1 MQAVDAPATTAHAPS
16 STSSGDPSPTPSTSK
31 HPFDPAASGPS
42 HPSSFLPN
50 QARHS
55 RRPSRAERYEA
66 IVASAR
72 EVLARGTRH
81 SSVEGVG
88 LGLSSSGPTGREGK
102 RRSRLEEVA
111 AESIGRNEWEDA
123 VRSLLRVVDG
133 MTQQLATHDDL
144 AAQLKIAQSNLALA
158 ETHSEFLEDTLRRRE
173 SVSSSS
179 HAMARHHSG
188 PGAQRRGSADTPEQS
203 SLGGLFGLGLS
214 ADGDASG
221 GAKSFFRLPSKRKP
235 TTSNASSAS
244 NSLPPPTSRG
254 LRSVA
259 SSPLLKDVSPN
270 PASPTDQPRFSS
282 STFSSIDESSSL
294 SVPFNSGGNSPTF
307 PRELFALQAQ
317 VSSLETECTALR
329 SNNASLK
336 RSNETLV
343 AKCAELEKTTEDL
356 MSELEN
362 LSVELFSEA
371 NTLVADERKLRAK
384 ADEEVERL
392 RGDVDALT
400 SQLSSL
406 RVELARRPSFLDVS
420 SPALPALPHSAP
432 TTPAMPM
439 SSDSLQAFPPTADRA
454 SSSSRT
460 DTDVDRPISSVSTR
474 RWNPFSRASV
484 PDPATVPP
492 PHSASAPSGTLHAP
506 TMARGDSSGS
516 HVSDA
521 SITSFFSSRSHP
533 ARSASSA
540 YERSP
545 VLPAAEVQRR
555 VTSPSVKA
563 KDKARE
569 LELGIQVPSAAA
581 AMAGAGGE
589 WMARTASDGGTTVG
603 AKTPHA
609 PDASYSMR
617 NVTPSSS
624 QQQPLSASPTSSPGV
639 SPSGP
644 ASGQS
649 GDRARSPRS
658 LQPETFPLALRAE
671 HSQDDA
677 TPVPDRAAPA
687 FAGPRLR
694 PPRAGDGSAAAPR
707 PLAIHTDVTPPMF
720 VGGFSHPGEG
730 ARVGGPTATE
740 MTAASKSPKSP
751 NELRW
756 NKVAGS
762 LDSAASSSSSSSAS
776 RARSNSRSS
785 VERATEARRWDR
797 ENLPPSPALPDG
809 FEHQQS
815 APRPVRHSS
824 DERATSSVLQEPPT
838 SRVKVPTSTPAS
850 ITSRLRLDT
859 SSARVNGSTPAA
871 VSPRSLS
878 ARPSTSASTTR
889 SGAGPR
895 PTLARAAS
903 TADAVPFPGSMST
916 AQLAA
921 SSGPASA
928 AATTRPA
935 YLRADSGS
943 SSARGGGGGGGGGGG
958 ITPSTSASSL
968 ASRSSASSGAVLLS
982 PGGSVS
988 GGGAS
993 AGRSRAGSYGR
1004 PLSPDGARAVEDLD
1018 SLMRSI
1024 VEMSEGLFD
1033 KGDEGGAVETGA
1045 ERSRAQ

>member
-1 MQAVDAPATTAHAPS
+1 MQAPEAAPSTAPHAPS

-72 EVLARGTRH
+72 EVLARGTRR

-88 LGLSSSGPTGREGK
+88 LGLSSSGPTAREGK

-111 AESIGRNEWEDA
+111 AEVVGRNEWEDT

-179 HAMARHHSG
+179 QAMARHHSG
-188 PGAQRRGSADTPEQS
+188 PGTQRRGSADTPEQS

-214 ADGDASG
+214 ADGDASSG

-235 TTSNASSAS
+235 TTSSASSAS
-244 NSLPPPTSRG
+244 NSLPAPPSRG

-259 SSPLLKDVSPN
+259 SSPLLKDASPN

-282 STFSSIDESSSL
+282 STFSSIDESSL
-294 SVPFNSGGNSPTF
+294 SVPFNSGGTSPTF

-406 RVELARRPSFLDVS
+406 RVALAHRPAFLDVT

-439 SSDSLQAFPPTADRA
+439 SSDSLQAFPSSYDRPSA
-454 SSSSRT
+454 SSRT
-460 DTDVDRPISSVSTR
+460 DADAERPVSAVSAR

-484 PDPATVPP
+484 PAPSPDPAVDPP
-492 PHSASAPSGTLHAP
+492 PPSTSALSTSLHAP
-506 TMARGDSSGS
+506 SMARGDSGES
-516 HVSDA
+516 HVSA
-521 SITSFFSSRSHP
+521 SSAASFFSSRSHP
-533 ARSASSA
+533 VRSASSA

-545 VLPAAEVQRR
+545 VLPAADVQRR
-555 VTSPSVKA
+555 VTSPSVKG

-589 WMARTASDGGTTVG
+589 WMARTESDGGTTVG

-609 PDASYSMR
+609 PDGSYSMR
-617 NVTPSSS
+617 DVAVS
-624 QQQPLSASPTSSPGV
+624 QQPLSASPTSSLGV

-644 ASGQS
+644 APRQS
-649 GDRARSPRS
+649 GDSARSPRS
-658 LQPETFPLALRAE
+658 PLPGTFPPALRAP

-677 TPVPDRAAPA
+677 TPVPDRAAPV

-694 PPRAGDGSAAAPR
+694 PPRGGDGSTAAPR
-707 PLAIHTDVTPPMF
+707 PLAIHTDVTPPMLA
-720 VGGFSHPGEG
+720 GGFSHPVDG
-730 ARVGGPTATE
+730 ARIGGPTAAE

-762 LDSAASSSSSSSAS
+762 LDSNGTAPSSSSSS

-785 VERATEARRWDR
+785 VERVTEARRWDR

-809 FEHQQS
+809 FDQQQQKS
-815 APRPVRHSS
+815 APQLVRQPS
-824 DERATSSVLQEPPT
+824 DERTTSSALQEPPS
-838 SRVKVPTSTPAS
+838 SRVKAPTSTPAS

-859 SSARVNGSTPAA
+859 SSARLNGSSASSA
-871 VSPRSLS
+871 SPRSLS
-878 ARPSTSASTTR
+878 ARPA
-889 SGAGPR
+889 APAAR
-895 PTLARAAS
+895 PTLARTAS
-903 TADAVPFPGSMST
+903 TADAVPFPGPIST

-921 SSGPASA
+921 ASGPATAS
-928 AATTRPA
+928 ATTRPTF
-935 YLRADSGS
+935 LRANSS
-943 SSARGGGGGGGGGGG
+943 SSASAPARGGDRVPGGGM
-958 ITPSTSASSL
+958 TPSTSASSL
-968 ASRSSASSGAVLLS
+968 ASRSSASSGAALLS
-982 PGGSVS
+982 PGGSAS
-988 GGGAS
+988 GTTSG
-993 AGRSRAGSYGR
+993 GRSRAGSHGR

-1033 KGDEGGAVETGA
+1033 SAQEEGGAAST
-1045 ERSRAQ
+1045 ERGGTQ

>member
-1 MQAVDAPATTAHAPS
+1 MS
-16 STSSGDPSPTPSTSK
+16 LELSTDVLT
-31 HPFDPAASGPS
+31 
-42 HPSSFLPN
+42 LP
-50 QARHS
+50 Q
-55 RRPSRAERYEA
+55 
-66 IVASAR
+66 
-72 EVLARGTRH
+72 
-81 SSVEGVG
+81 
-88 LGLSSSGPTGREGK
+88 
-102 RRSRLEEVA
+102 
-111 AESIGRNEWEDA
+111 
-123 VRSLLRVVDG
+123 
-133 MTQQLATHDDL
+133 TQQLATHDDL

-173 SVSSSS
+173 SVSSGS

-188 PGAQRRGSADTPEQS
+188 PGTQRRGSADTPEQS

-244 NSLPPPTSRG
+244 NSHPPPSSRG

-270 PASPTDQPRFSS
+270 PASPTEQPRFSS
-282 STFSSIDESSSL
+282 STFSSIDESSL
-294 SVPFNSGGNSPTF
+294 SVPFNSGGTSPTF

-317 VSSLETECTALR
+317 VSSLETECAALR

-343 AKCAELEKTTEDL
+343 SKCAELEKTTEDL

-371 NTLVADERKLRAK
+371 NTLVRPSLLLSHARALRRPILTSVFCLQVADERKLRAK

-392 RGDVDALT
+392 RGDVDNLT

-406 RVELARRPSFLDVS
+406 RVELAHRPSFLDVT

-439 SSDSLQAFPPTADRA
+439 SADALQAFPSSYDRP

-460 DTDVDRPISSVSTR
+460 DADLDRPTSAVSSR

-484 PDPATVPP
+484 PAPSPDPAAAPP
-492 PHSASAPSGTLHAP
+492 PPSASAASTSLHAP
-506 TMARGDSSGS
+506 SMARGDSGESY
-516 HVSDA
+516 VSDTSA
-521 SITSFFSSRSHP
+521 TSFFSSRSNP
-533 ARSASSA
+533 VRSASSA

-545 VLPAAEVQRR
+545 VLPAPAEVQRR
-555 VTSPSVKA
+555 VTSPSVKG

-569 LELGIQVPSAAA
+569 LELGIQVPSMTATAAS
-581 AMAGAGGE
+581 AGGE
-589 WMARTASDGGTTVG
+589 WMARTESDGGTTVG

-609 PDASYSMR
+609 PDGSYSMR
-617 NVTPSSS
+617 DVSSS
-624 QQQPLSASPTSSPGV
+624 SASQQPLSASPTSSLGV
-639 SPSGP
+639 SPSAP
-644 ASGQS
+644 APPVS
-649 GDRARSPRS
+649 ARSPRS
-658 LQPETFPLALRAE
+658 PVPGTFPPAHRAE
-671 HSQDDA
+671 RAQDDA
-677 TPVPDRAAPA
+677 TPVPDRAAPV
-687 FAGPRLR
+687 FTGPRLR
-694 PPRAGDGSAAAPR
+694 PPRGGDGSAAAPR
-707 PLAIHTDVTPPMF
+707 PLAIHTDVTPPMLA
-720 VGGFSHPGEG
+720 GGFSHPVDG
-730 ARVGGPTATE
+730 ARIGGPTAAE

-762 LDSAASSSSSSSAS
+762 LDSNGSASSSSASS

-785 VERATEARRWDR
+785 VERAAEARRWDR

-809 FEHQQS
+809 FEQQQQQKS
-815 APRPVRHSS
+815 APQPVRQSS
-824 DERATSSVLQEPPT
+824 DERTASSALQEPPT
-838 SRVKVPTSTPAS
+838 SRVKAPTPTPAS

-859 SSARVNGSTPAA
+859 SSARLNGSSASAA
-871 VSPRSLS
+871 SPRSLS
-878 ARPSTSASTTR
+878 ARPA
-889 SGAGPR
+889 AAPAAR
-895 PTLARAAS
+895 PSLARTAS
-903 TADAVPFPGSMST
+903 TADAVPFPGPIST

-921 SSGPASA
+921 SSGPATAS
-928 AATTRPA
+928 ATTRPS
-935 YLRADSGS
+935 YLRANSGS
-943 SSARGGGGGGGGGGG
+943 SSARGGGGGGGM
-958 ITPSTSASSL
+958 TPSTSASSL
-968 ASRSSASSGAVLLS
+968 ASRSSASSGAALLS
-982 PGGSVS
+982 PGGSASGATS
-988 GGGAS
+988 GG
-993 AGRSRAGSYGR
+993 GRSRAGSHGR

-1033 KGDEGGAVETGA
+1033 GAHDEGAAVPAAGG
-1045 ERSRAQ
+1045 ERGGTQ

>member
-1 MQAVDAPATTAHAPS
+1 MQAVDVAPTAGHAPS

-31 HPFDPAASGPS
+31 HPFDPSATGPL

-72 EVLARGTRH
+72 EVLARGTRR

-88 LGLSSSGPTGREGK
+88 LGLSSSGATGREGK
-102 RRSRLEEVA
+102 RRSRLDEVA
-111 AESIGRNEWEDA
+111 AEAVGRNEWEDA

-144 AAQLKIAQSNLALA
+144 AASLKIAQSNLALA

-188 PGAQRRGSADTPEQS
+188 PGTQRRGSADTPEQS

-244 NSLPPPTSRG
+244 NSLPAPPSRG

-282 STFSSIDESSSL
+282 STFSSIDESSL

-392 RGDVDALT
+392 RGDVDSLT

-406 RVELARRPSFLDVS
+406 RVELAHRPSFLDVT

-439 SSDSLQAFPPTADRA
+439 SSDSLQAFPP
-454 SSSSRT
+454 SSHQLSSPART
-460 DTDVDRPISSVSTR
+460 DTDAERPTSTVSTR

-492 PHSASAPSGTLHAP
+492 PPHSTSAPSSTLHAP
-506 TMARGDSSGS
+506 TMARGDSAGS
-516 HVSDA
+516 HVSDT
-521 SITSFFSSRSHP
+521 SSTSFFSSRSNP
-533 ARSASSA
+533 VRSASSA

-545 VLPAAEVQRR
+545 VLPAAAAEVQRR

-569 LELGIQVPSAAA
+569 LDLGIQVPSAAA

-589 WMARTASDGGTTVG
+589 WMARTESDGGTTVG

-609 PDASYSMR
+609 PDGSYSMR
-617 NVTPSSS
+617 DASSS
-624 QQQPLSASPTSSPGV
+624 SMYQPLSASPTSSAGV

-644 ASGQS
+644 APRQS
-649 GDRARSPRS
+649 GDSARSPRS
-658 LQPETFPLALRAE
+658 PLPGSFPPALRSA
-671 HSQDDA
+671 SRPQDDA
-677 TPVPDRAAPA
+677 TPVPDRAAPV

-694 PPRAGDGSAAAPR
+694 PPRAGDGSVAAPR
-707 PLAIHTDVTPPMF
+707 PLAIHTDVTPPMLA
-720 VGGFSHPGEG
+720 GGFSYPVDGV
-730 ARVGGPTATE
+730 RVGGPTASE

-762 LDSAASSSSSSSAS
+762 LDSAASSSSSSSS

-785 VERATEARRWDR
+785 VERTADTRRWDR

-809 FEHQQS
+809 FEQQQS
-815 APRPVRHSS
+815 APQPVRQSS
-824 DERATSSVLQEPPT
+824 DERVTSSALQEPPS
-838 SRVKVPTSTPAS
+838 SRVKVPSSTPAS

-859 SSARVNGSTPAA
+859 STARLNGSTPAA
-871 VSPRSLS
+871 ASPRSLS
-878 ARPSTSASTTR
+878 ARPAASA
-889 SGAGPR
+889 AR
-895 PTLARAAS
+895 PSLARTAS
-903 TADAVPFPGSMST
+903 TADAVPFPGPIST

-921 SSGPASA
+921 TSGPATAS
-928 AATTRPA
+928 ATTRPTF
-935 YLRADSGS
+935 LRANS
-943 SSARGGGGGGGGGGG
+943 SSSTSARGGDRGALAGGGM
-958 ITPSTSASSL
+958 TPSTSASSL
-968 ASRSSASSGAVLLS
+968 ASRSSASSGAALLS
-982 PGGSVS
+982 PGGSAGS
-988 GGGAS
+988 G
-993 AGRSRAGSYGR
+993 GRSRAGSHGR

-1018 SLMRSI
+1018 NLMRSI

-1033 KGDEGGAVETGA
+1033 KGDEEGQTSVGTADERRGA
-1045 ERSRAQ
+1045 Q